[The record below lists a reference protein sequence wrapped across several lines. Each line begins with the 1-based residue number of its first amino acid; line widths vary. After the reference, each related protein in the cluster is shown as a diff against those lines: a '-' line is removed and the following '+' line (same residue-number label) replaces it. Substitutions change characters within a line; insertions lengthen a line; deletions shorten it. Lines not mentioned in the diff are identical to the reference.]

1 MSDWPMPADPIVII
15 GGGESAA
22 CAIVGLRSEGYRGP
36 VVWVCEEAIHAY
48 ERPTLSKQFLG
59 SSDAR
64 PSSIIPAELLDDPAI
79 DICLDTKATR
89 LDAANRVVT
98 FNSSEQIAF
107 SGLLLA
113 TGAEA
118 RDLDLPGRNP
128 DRWLTLR
135 RAGDAARLRPYLNGQ
150 SRIAIIGAGL
160 IGLELAAAA
169 RMAGA
174 QVTVIESQ
182 DRPLAR
188 VLPPAIAEIALARH
202 RRMGVTFQFGASIAG
217 VESGPADERIVLGSG
232 VELIADL
239 VLVAIGSVPR
249 TELAAS
255 ARLAIANGVA
265 VDAQLRTSHPDIWAS
280 GDCCAFPLDGRMVRF
295 ESWEAA
301 RLLGEIAGRNMAGR
315 ALQADILPWFWSDQY
330 DLGIQGLGLAPDG
343 ATVVHRTLGPD
354 SALSFAL
361 CPEGRLRAIQGI
373 GPETSIAKHIKRA
386 RPFIRD
392 GAVCD
397 PAILQDADQPL
408 WAAFRPLAVAS

>member
-1 MSDWPMPADPIVII
+1 MRADPIVII
-15 GGGESAA
+15 GGGESAT
-22 CAIVGLRSEGYRGP
+22 CAIAGLRSEGYRGP
-36 VVWVCEEAIHAY
+36 VVWVCEEDIHAY

-59 SSDAR
+59 SSHAR
-64 PSSIIPAELLDDPAI
+64 PSSVIPPELLDDPAI
-79 DICLDTKATR
+79 DIRLDTRATH
-89 LDAANRVVT
+89 LDAANRLVT
-98 FNSSEQIAF
+98 LGTSERIAY

-118 RDLDLPGRNP
+118 RDLDLPGRNS

-150 SRIAIIGAGL
+150 SRIVIVGAGL

-202 RRMGVTFQFGASIAG
+202 RAMGVAFRFGTTIAS
-217 VESGPADERIVLGSG
+217 VESGPTGERLLLSSG
-232 VELIADL
+232 AEITADL
-239 VLVAIGSVPR
+239 VPVAIGSIPR
-249 TELAAS
+249 TELAEA
-255 ARLAIANGVA
+255 AGLAIANGVV
-265 VDAQLRTSHPDIWAS
+265 VDAQLRTSQAGIWAS
-280 GDCCAFPLDGRMVRF
+280 GDCCAFPLDGRLVRL

-301 RLLGEIAGRNMAGR
+301 RQLGEIAGRNMAGR
-315 ALQADILPWFWSDQY
+315 ALPTDIVPWFWSDQY
-330 DLGIQGLGLAPDG
+330 DLGIQGLGLPPDG
-343 ATVVHRTLGPD
+343 ATLVHRVIDPE

-361 CPEGRLRAIQGI
+361 CPAGRLRAVHGI

-386 RPFIRD
+386 RPLIRD

-408 WAAFRPLAVAS
+408 WAAFPPLAVAS